1 MNAETIKAYRQSLSL
16 STRALG
22 KICGVS
28 HRTVEDWEQG
38 RRSPNRSAQM
48 LLLRHATENTRDS
61 LDTLDLDNRI
71 RHWIDT
77 GEWKD

>member
-1 MNAETIKAYRQSLSL
+1 MTPETIKAYRQAHGL

-48 LLLRHATENTRDS
+48 LLLRHATENTSDS
-61 LDTLDLDNRI
+61 LDTLDLDNKLK
-71 RHWIDT
+71 HWIDT
-77 GEWKD
+77 GEWND